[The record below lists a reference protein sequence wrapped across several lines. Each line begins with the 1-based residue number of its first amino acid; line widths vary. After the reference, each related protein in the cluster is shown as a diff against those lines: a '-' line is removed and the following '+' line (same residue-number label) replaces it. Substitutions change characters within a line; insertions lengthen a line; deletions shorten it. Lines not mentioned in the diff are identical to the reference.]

1 MKNSLL
7 KNFFSSGL
15 QAISV
20 QVLGIAFFFVISKYL
35 PKEDFGIIN
44 WATAISVSL
53 TTLLSFGLDQVV
65 VRRIAASKSSDWAAT
80 AYLLHTIGGSVI
92 TLTVLLFIYVL
103 FPEHTVSLKYLICFF
118 GAQALIFI
126 ANPLKLFL
134 NAKQNFTPYAIIAVF
149 SNLIKIILAI
159 FLIVSHKLSIPNV
172 YFILIACAALE
183 FLSLGVYLAR
193 KRELHLSF
201 KKDAYIKLIK
211 EAFPQYVSVIFDQG
225 LARMDWILLGQITT
239 FAITAEYSFA
249 YRASEIARVPI
260 IIIAPLILNMFARLL
275 LSGNR
280 LDKEKQYQVTQFYTI
295 EIFSSVL
302 LTLFLNVLWS
312 PVIDYVFKGK
322 YGTINANEFLVLSL
336 CIPLMF
342 VINLFWTLGFSAKKY
357 RQISFITFLS
367 AICNL
372 VLNLILIP
380 RFAGLGA
387 AIAFLGSTALQLT
400 CYYLLVKKYVMKF
413 PVASFF
419 LFFLF
424 AAISFI
430 VSTSF
435 FSNVILQVLIA
446 ILLYVLIS
454 VLTRRI
460 NKGHL
465 FTLRLF
471 LKK

>member
-1 MKNSLL
+1 VKNSLL

-20 QVLGIAFFFVISKYL
+20 QVLGIVFFFIISKYL

-80 AYLLHTIGGSVI
+80 AYLLHTIAGSVI
-92 TLTVLLFIYVL
+92 TVTILIAISFFLH
-103 FPEHTVSLKYLICFF
+103 EHISSLKYLICFF
-118 GAQALIFI
+118 AAQALIYI

-134 NAKQNFTPYAIIAVF
+134 NAKQNFTPYAVIAVF

-159 FLIVSHKLSIPNV
+159 FFITGGTLSIPGV
-172 YFILIACAALE
+172 YTILISCGILE
-183 FLSLGVYLAR
+183 LISLSVYIAR
-193 KRELHLSF
+193 KKALHLSF
-201 KKDAYIKLIK
+201 KKDAYFKLIK
-211 EAFPQYVSVIFDQG
+211 EAFPQYISVIFDQG
-225 LARMDWILLGQITT
+225 LARMDWILLGQFTT

-260 IIIAPLILNMFARLL
+260 TMVAPVILNLFARLL

-280 LDKEKQYQVTQFYTI
+280 LNKEKQYQVRQFYTI
-295 EIFSSVL
+295 EIFGSVL
-302 LTLFLNVLWS
+302 LALLLNILWS
-312 PVIDYVFKGK
+312 PVVDYLFKGK
-322 YGTINANEFLVLSL
+322 YGTVNAGEFMVLSL

-367 AICNL
+367 ALLNL
-372 VLNLILIP
+372 ILNLILIP
-380 RFAGLGA
+380 RYAGLGA
-387 AIAFLGSTALQLT
+387 AFAFLSSTLLQLI
-400 CYYLLVKKYVMKF
+400 CYYLLIKKYVMTF
-413 PVASFF
+413 SMINFLVFF
-419 LFFLF
+419 LI
-424 AAISFI
+424 AVMSFI
-430 VSTSF
+430 VCTTF
-435 FSNVILQVLIA
+435 FTNIILRCLIA
-446 ILLYVLIS
+446 VLLYALIS
-454 VLTRRI
+454 VVFRRI

-465 FTLRLF
+465 YTLRLF
-471 LKK
+471 LKR